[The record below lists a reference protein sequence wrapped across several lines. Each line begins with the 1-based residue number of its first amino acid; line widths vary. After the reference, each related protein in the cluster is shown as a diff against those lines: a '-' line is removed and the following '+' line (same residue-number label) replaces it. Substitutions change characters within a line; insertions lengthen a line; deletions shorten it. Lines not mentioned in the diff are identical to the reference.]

1 MKRKSISLFMQLA
14 LVATLL
20 SGCGSAN
27 PDTAQTEAPTENVT
41 ESGTPS
47 KDADSEASKAEEET
61 SEPITITYANF
72 NASGGNEATL
82 DSMYQAFHEQ
92 NPDITVEIE
101 TIAMDDYF
109 TTLQTRIAGGTAP
122 DCFEMNIENFAAY
135 ASKGILAEL
144 SDVDVSALNQT
155 ALSAFT
161 YDGKQYALPENFST
175 VILVYNKD
183 LFDQAGID
191 YPTSGWTREDVDKA
205 AEAIRGLGDNIFG
218 IYQPVTYNEFYKV
231 AAQYGGSLISA
242 DGSKFTI
249 NSPENVEALQSMV
262 DRVQKTNVQP
272 TEEQMGGMGDWDLF
286 ESGRLGMIPTGTWC
300 FNTFTEACDFS
311 WDICVEPGQSQ
322 KATHFFANA
331 LVVNND
337 ASEEAKTAAQKW
349 LSFLASSEEAAKIRL
364 DAGWDLP
371 AISDMN
377 ALSSYLDITPPD
389 NREAVFESLD
399 ALVLPPIITDYSQ
412 MSDIISDAVSKA
424 ASGESSAED
433 ALTEAQKQCEE
444 QINLQ

>member
-1 MKRKSISLFMQLA
+1 MKRKVISVLMQLSM
-14 LVATLL
+14 LATLL

-27 PDTAQTEAPTENVT
+27 PDTAQTEAPVETVT
-41 ESGTPS
+41 ESSSVG
-47 KDADSEASKAEEET
+47 ET
-61 SEPITITYANF
+61 SSETNVDATKAGNPITITYANF

-122 DCFEMNIENFAAY
+122 DCFEMNIENFVAY

-144 SDVDVSALNQT
+144 SDVDTSALNKT
-155 ALSAFT
+155 ALSAFS

-191 YPTSGWTREDVDKA
+191 YPTSTWTREDVDKA
-205 AEAIRGLGDNIFG
+205 AEAIRALGDNIYG

-231 AAQYGGSLISA
+231 AAQYGGRLVSE
-242 DGSKFTI
+242 DGKSFTI
-249 NSPENVEALQSMV
+249 NSEENIKALQSMV

-300 FNTFTEACDFS
+300 FNTFTDACDFS
-311 WDICVEPGQSQ
+311 WDICVEPGQTQ
-322 KATHFFANA
+322 KATHFFANS

-337 ASEEAKTAAQKW
+337 ASEEAKLAAQKW
-349 LSFLASSEEAAKIRL
+349 ISFLSSSDEAAKIRL
-364 DAGWDLP
+364 EAGWDLP
-371 AISDMN
+371 ALSDMD
-377 ALSSYLDITPPD
+377 ALSSYLEITPPE
-389 NREAVFESLD
+389 NRTAVFESLD
-399 ALVLPPIITDYSQ
+399 SLVLPPIITDYSQ
-412 MSDIISDAVSKA
+412 MSDIISNAVSKA

-433 ALTEAQKQCEE
+433 ALNEAQKLCEE
-444 QINLQ
+444 QITLQ

>member
-1 MKRKSISLFMQLA
+1 MKRKTISLLTQVA
-14 LVATLL
+14 IVATLL

-27 PDTAQTEAPTENVT
+27 PDTAPTEAPTEKVT
-41 ESGTPS
+41 ETESAKEAEP
-47 KDADSEASKAEEET
+47 AAAQSETET
-61 SEPITITYANF
+61 AEPITITYANF

-144 SDVDVSALNQT
+144 SEADTSSLNQT
-155 ALSAFT
+155 ALSAFS
-161 YDGKQYALPENFST
+161 YGGKQYALPENFST

-191 YPTSGWTREDVDKA
+191 YPTSSWTREDVDKA
-205 AEAIRGLGDNIFG
+205 AEAIRALGDNIYG

-231 AAQYGGSLISA
+231 AAQYGGSLISE
-242 DGSKFTI
+242 DGSKITI
-249 NSPENVEALQSMV
+249 NSPENIAALQSMV

-272 TEEQMGGMGDWDLF
+272 TAEQMGGMGDWDLF

-300 FNTFTEACDFS
+300 FNTFTEACDFA
-311 WDICVEPGQSQ
+311 WDICVEPGQTQ

-337 ASEEAKTAAQKW
+337 ASDAAKVAAQKW
-349 LSFLASSEEAAKIRL
+349 ISFLSSSDEAAKIRL

-371 AISDMN
+371 ALSDMN
-377 ALSSYLDITPPD
+377 ALSSYLEITPPD
-389 NREAVFESLD
+389 NRKAVFESLD
-399 ALVLPPIITDYSQ
+399 SLVLPPIITDYSQ
-412 MSDIISDAVSKA
+412 MSDIISNAVSKA
-424 ASGESSAED
+424 ASGESSPEE
-433 ALTEAQKQCEE
+433 ALNEAQKLCEE
-444 QINLQ
+444 QITLQ

>member
-1 MKRKSISLFMQLA
+1 MKRKALSVLLQLSM
-14 LVATLL
+14 LATLL

-27 PDTAQTEAPTENVT
+27 PNAAQTEAPKETVT
-41 ESGTPS
+41 ADQSAGETNSESPDEKAGS
-47 KDADSEASKAEEET
+47 DEA
-61 SEPITITYANF
+61 ITITYANF

-92 NPDITVEIE
+92 NPNITVDIE

-135 ASKGILAEL
+135 ASKGILADM
-144 SDVDVSALNQT
+144 SDADASGLNQT
-155 ALSAFT
+155 ALSAFQ

-191 YPTSGWTREDVDKA
+191 YPTSSWTREDVDKA
-205 AEAIRGLGDNIFG
+205 AEAIRALGDDIYG

-231 AAQYGGSLISA
+231 AAQYGGSLVSA
-242 DGSKFTI
+242 DGKTFTI
-249 NSPENVEALQSMV
+249 NSEENIKALQSMV

-300 FNTFTEACDFS
+300 FNTFTDACDFD
-311 WDICVEPGQSQ
+311 WDICVEPGQTQ

-337 ASEEAKTAAQKW
+337 ASDAAKEAAKKW
-349 LSFLASSEEAAKIRL
+349 LSFLASSNEAAKIRL
-364 DAGWDLP
+364 EAGWDLP
-371 AISDMN
+371 AINDMD
-377 ALSSYLDITPPD
+377 ALSGYLDITPPE

-399 ALVLPPIITDYSQ
+399 SLVLPPIITDYSQ

-424 ASGESSAED
+424 ASGASTAEE
-433 ALTEAQKQCEE
+433 ALNEAQKTCED
-444 QINLQ
+444 QITLQL

>member
-1 MKRKSISLFMQLA
+1 MKRKTISFLTSLA
-14 LVATLL
+14 IVATLL

-27 PDTAQTEAPTENVT
+27 PDTDKTEAPTENVT
-41 ESGTPS
+41 VATQT
-47 KDADSEASKAEEET
+47 SEAGSEVT
-61 SEPITITYANF
+61 EPITITYANF

-92 NPDITVEIE
+92 NPNITVNIE

-144 SDVDVSALNQT
+144 SDADTSAVNQT

-183 LFDQAGID
+183 LFDKAGID
-191 YPTSGWTREDVDKA
+191 YPDSSWTREDVDKA
-205 AEAIRGLGDNIFG
+205 AEAIRALGDDIYG

-242 DGSKFTI
+242 DGTQFTVNSK
-249 NSPENVEALQSMV
+249 ENIAALQSMV

-272 TEEQMGGMGDWDLF
+272 TAEQMGGMGDWDLF

-300 FNTFTEACDFS
+300 FNAFTDACDFA
-311 WDICVEPGQSQ
+311 WDICVEPGQTQ

-331 LVVNND
+331 LVVNNS
-337 ASEEAKTAAQKW
+337 ASDEAKAAAQKW
-349 LSFLASSEEAAKIRL
+349 ISFLSSSDEAAKIRL

-371 AISDMN
+371 AINDMN
-377 ALSSYLDITPPD
+377 ALSSYLEITPPD
-389 NREAVFESLD
+389 NRKAVFESLD
-399 ALVLPPIITDYSQ
+399 SLVLPPIITDYSQ

-424 ASGESSAED
+424 ASGECSAEE
-433 ALTEAQKQCEE
+433 ALNEAQKLCEE
-444 QINLQ
+444 QITLK

>member
-1 MKRKSISLFMQLA
+1 MKRKVISVLMQLSMM
-14 LVATLL
+14 ATLL
-20 SGCGSAN
+20 SGCGSAS
-27 PDTAQTEAPTENVT
+27 PETAQTEAPNETVT
-41 ESGTPS
+41 ESS
-47 KDADSEASKAEEET
+47 SVEET
-61 SEPITITYANF
+61 SSESTTEEAEPGKAITITYANF

-92 NPDITVEIE
+92 NPDINVEIE

-144 SDVDVSALNQT
+144 SDADTTGLNQT
-155 ALSAFT
+155 ALSAFA

-175 VILVYNKD
+175 VVLVYNKD

-191 YPTSGWTREDVDKA
+191 YPTSSWTREDVDKA
-205 AEAIRGLGDNIFG
+205 AEAIRGLGDNIYG

-231 AAQYGGSLISA
+231 AAQYGGSLVSA
-242 DGSKFTI
+242 DGKSFTI
-249 NSPENVEALQSMV
+249 NSEENIKALQSMV

-300 FNTFTEACDFS
+300 FNTFADACDFS
-311 WDICVEPGQSQ
+311 WDICVEPGQTG

-337 ASEEAKTAAQKW
+337 ASDEAKEAAKKW
-349 LSFLASSEEAAKIRL
+349 LSFLASSDEAAKIRL

-371 AISDMN
+371 ALSDMD
-377 ALSSYLDITPPD
+377 ALSSYLEITPPE

-399 ALVLPPIITDYSQ
+399 SLVLPPIITDYSQ

-424 ASGESSAED
+424 ASGESTPEE
-433 ALTEAQKQCEE
+433 ALNEAQKLCEE